1 MTGGRII
8 GHTVEM
14 TNPNE
19 QTIYGQA
26 DPRYIAA
33 MEKAAAPAAALASVK
48 LPDTD
53 DIAELCR
60 AATPA
65 AIRRLVEIALTTESE
80 AVAVA
85 AIKEINDRGWG
96 KAAQAIKGDYQ
107 FTLIVN
113 TGVNAPAMLAPI
125 DGAVLPAVAAQIA
138 SDVASGSE

>member
-1 MTGGRII
+1 MVYYGRMVITPEII
-8 GHTVEM
+8 YESKASPEWEAHEAKRLAGL
-14 TNPNE
+14 
-19 QTIYGQA
+19 
-26 DPRYIAA
+26 DA
-33 MEKAAAPAAALASVK
+33 MPSPAKSDIS

-65 AIRRLVEIALTTESE
+65 AIRRLVEIALTTKSE

-125 DGAVLPAVAAQIA
+125 EGQALPAIAAQIA
-138 SDVASGSE
+138 SDVASGPE

>member
-1 MTGGRII
+1 MLTIDTLPARRQNAVM
-8 GHTVEM
+8 GHWPEA
-14 TNPNE
+14 E
-19 QTIYGQA
+19 RERQRQ
-26 DPRYIAA
+26 RAA
-33 MEKAAAPAAALASVK
+33 SAPVNAAAD
-48 LPDTD
+48 LPQTD

-65 AIRRLVEIALTTESE
+65 AIRRLVEIALTTDSE

-113 TGVNAPAMLAPI
+113 TGVNAPAMLPAI
-125 DGAVLPAVAAQIA
+125 EGAVLPAVAAQIA